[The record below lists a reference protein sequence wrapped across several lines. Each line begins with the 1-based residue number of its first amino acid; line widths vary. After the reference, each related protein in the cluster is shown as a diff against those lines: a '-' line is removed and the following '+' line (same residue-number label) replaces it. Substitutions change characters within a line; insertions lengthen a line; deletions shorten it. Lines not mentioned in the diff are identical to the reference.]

1 VPFLTRLTTLF
12 IRDGKIIDSEIPKLS
27 RRARIDLQDLG
38 PTFIK
43 AGQMMSVR
51 PDVLPEV
58 RTSKD
63 MKEVAL
69 CFSFVSS

>member
-1 VPFLTRLTTLF
+1 
-12 IRDGKIIDSEIPKLS
+12 
-27 RRARIDLQDLG
+27 
-38 PTFIK
+38 
-43 AGQMMSVR
+43 MSVR